1 MHPFNDLQPTNEG
14 FPWTFRLGALL
25 GGHVP
30 TKSAVNSLLASS
42 RRAVKSSP
50 GGHESAHLQQ
60 MLLLGHCSDLLYVSV
75 QRALRALHK
84 WRNRHP
90 YFPNLVNSSLLQCLG
105 RAVCRLGGSVV
116 SPGSFRFGDFTWD
129 TTTPFGFAP
138 NFAHCLRQFWRA
150 SLFNRWLGSSRR
162 DAVLAR
168 STGLSSSM
176 SLIDRLRGV
185 AQTIDGHSR
194 QIMAGGL
201 TTEAHSSP
209 IPTDCSC
216 CNQAVVPGT
225 DHILWSCPTFDS
237 YRRYSRPPD
246 ELEARLG
253 WGQNGPKQHLIIQT
267 GQIRAVYAEESVR
280 LKKAVKFRQDS
291 AVCIFT
297 ALQPDVPPL
306 PAHSKASSAREN
318 LVPLP
323 LTGLRAL
330 ETLREENS
338 RCQVYEYCTSCC
350 FLGYI
355 LGIAGLRPPYS
366 RWYLCL
372 LAFSKH
378 LFLVN
383 NY

>member
-1 MHPFNDLQPTNEG
+1 MIYKRQMKGLQPSG
-14 FPWTFRLGALL
+14 WALCWAVMFP
-25 GGHVP
+25 P
-30 TKSAVNSLLASS
+30 SLPST
-42 RRAVKSSP
+42 RC
-50 GGHESAHLQQ
+50 
-60 MLLLGHCSDLLYVSV
+60 LLLPGVLSSLPRAITKACICNKCFFLVTVLTCCMCLCSVLCVLFTSGATVILIF
-75 QRALRALHK
+75 R
-84 WRNRHP
+84 
-90 YFPNLVNSSLLQCLG
+90 NLVNSSFLLCLG
-105 RAVCRLGGSVV
+105 RAV
-116 SPGSFRFGDFTWD
+116 FR
-129 TTTPFGFAP
+129 FGFAP

-209 IPTDCSC
+209 IPTYCSC

-253 WGQNGPKQHLIIQT
+253 WGQNGPKQHLIIQM

-280 LKKAVKFRQDS
+280 LKKAVKFRPDS
-291 AVCIFT
+291 AVCIFQLLCNLMYLPCLPTPRPVQPEKTLFHCPLQVWEPWKRLEKKTLDARFMNT
-297 ALQPDVPPL
+297 ALLAVSSDI
-306 PAHSKASSAREN
+306 SSALPVWDLPI
-318 LVPLP
+318 LVDICVSWLSQ
-323 LTGLRAL
+323 
-330 ETLREENS
+330 NN
-338 RCQVYEYCTSCC
+338 C
-350 FLGYI
+350 FL
-355 LGIAGLRPPYS
+355 
-366 RWYLCL
+366 
-372 LAFSKH
+372 
-378 LFLVN
+378 
-383 NY
+383 

>member
-90 YFPNLVNSSLLQCLG
+90 YFPNLVNSSFLQCLG

-291 AVCIFT
+291 AVCIFKLLCNLMYLPCLPTPRPVQPEKTLFHCPLQVWEPWKRLEKKTLDARFMNT
-297 ALQPDVPPL
+297 ALLAVSSDI
-306 PAHSKASSAREN
+306 SSALPVWDLPI
-318 LVPLP
+318 LVDICVSWLSQN
-323 LTGLRAL
+323 T
-330 ETLREENS
+330 
-338 RCQVYEYCTSCC
+338 C
-350 FLGYI
+350 FL
-355 LGIAGLRPPYS
+355 
-366 RWYLCL
+366 
-372 LAFSKH
+372 
-378 LFLVN
+378 
-383 NY
+383 